1 VDFKQIIQVLKR
13 RWLTIALLF
22 VIAVGAASAYTFT
35 ATKQYQS
42 TAGIFVSADTRDAT
56 DSYAAQVGNLTAMPS
71 YADLGSSTELMNRVI
86 QDLDLNLSV
95 DSLRQ
100 KVATT
105 PVVNTTQINVA
116 VTDPDPHV
124 AQAIARSVSENLASY
139 LEEVATPRG
148 TASSQ
153 ITARVT
159 NEATLATQPSS
170 PRTVLNLVTAALL
183 GLVLGVGLA
192 VARDVLDRTVRS
204 LDNVQEVT
212 SKPVLASVGFD
223 PGMKKHPLLT
233 DLGAFAARTEA
244 FRLLRTNLQ
253 FLDLDS
259 RPRSLVITSAV
270 PGEGKTATATNL
282 AVALAQAGRR
292 VLLVDGDLRRPRV
305 AGLLDL
311 DGAVGLTTVLVG
323 SASLEDAI
331 QVHEASGLHFLAS
344 GAKPPNPT
352 EILQSR
358 VTHDLMARL
367 RAEYDMVIV
376 DVPPLLPV
384 ADAAVLA
391 TAVDGVLI
399 VARHGKTT
407 RDQLREAAGR
417 IDSVGGR
424 LFGIVINMIP
434 RRAAD
439 SYYYYYYQEPPA
451 KGARRATRQQK
462 QVKAAAAAPL
472 EGGESPGSP
481 EEPSWRERRD
491 RGAGTDEPRNGTEVT
506 AEPAEP
512 TADPSADD
520 DVRARS
526 ESY

>member
-1 VDFKQIIQVLKR
+1 VDFKQIIQVLRR
-13 RWLTIALLF
+13 RWMTIALLF
-22 VIAVGAASAYTFT
+22 VIAVVAASAYTFT
-35 ATKQYQS
+35 ATKQYES
-42 TAGIFVSADTRDAT
+42 HAGVFVSADTRDAS
-56 DSYAAQVGNLTAMPS
+56 DAYAEVVAISTRMTS
-71 YADLGSSTELMNRVI
+71 YADLATSTELMNRVI
-86 QDLDLNLSV
+86 SDLDLNLGV
-95 DSLRQ
+95 DTLRE
-100 KVATT
+100 KVGSA
-105 PVVNTTQINVA
+105 PVVNTQQIA
-116 VTDPDPHV
+116 ITATDPDPHV

-139 LEEVATPRG
+139 LEEVETPRG
-148 TASSQ
+148 TTASQ
-153 ITARVT
+153 ITTRVT
-159 NEATLATQPSS
+159 NEATLPTSPAS
-170 PRTVLNLVTAALL
+170 PRTLLNLVTAALV
-183 GLVLGVGLA
+183 GLVLGIGLA

-212 SKPVLASVGFD
+212 DAPVLASVGFD
-223 PGMKKHPLLT
+223 PGMKRNPLLT

-270 PGEGKTATATNL
+270 PGEGKTATSTNL

-305 AGLLDL
+305 ASLLDL
-311 DGAVGLTTVLVG
+311 DGAIGLTTVLVG

-331 QVHEASGLHFLAS
+331 QVHGASGLHFLAS

-367 RAEYDMVIV
+367 RAEYDMVII

-391 TAVDGVLI
+391 AATDGAII
-399 VARHGKTT
+399 VAKHGRTT
-407 RDQLREAAGR
+407 RDQLREATGR
-417 IDSVGGR
+417 LENVGGR

-439 SYYYYYYQEPPA
+439 SYYYYYYYEELPA
-451 KGARRATRQQK
+451 KGARRKDAK
-462 QVKAAAAAPL
+462 
-472 EGGESPGSP
+472 GERAERPARRAVGL
-481 EEPSWRERRD
+481 PSEV
-491 RGAGTDEPRNGTEVT
+491 PRNGTAV
-506 AEPAEP
+506 ASDVVPEPAH
-512 TADPSADD
+512 DD
-520 DVRARS
+520 TRAHS
-526 ESY
+526 ETH